1 MIYKTLRSWIGSA
14 LFGVSYMLSTALFGI
29 IAPPIAIC
37 LPGIHR
43 QKVLNIHNAAL
54 LFLFRVFCGVTINI
68 KGKENL
74 EKGRTYVI
82 VANHQSEWETYF
94 IQVLVTPLS
103 TVLKKELL
111 SVPFFGWGLRM
122 VQPIAIDRKQKTN
135 ALKQIMKQGK
145 ERLLGGRSVVIFPE
159 GTRVA
164 VNEEKAFNKGAA
176 MLATSANRP
185 ILPIAHN
192 AGEVWPAKKWL
203 KIPGTINVI
212 IGEAIEPE
220 GKTTADLHDEMENWM
235 RRNMAIAM
243 KSNP

>member
-1 MIYKTLRSWIGSA
+1 MIRESLRSWIGSA
-14 LFGVSYMLSTALFGI
+14 LFGVSYLFSTVVFGI
-29 IAPPIAIC
+29 LAPPIAIC

-43 QKVLNIHNAAL
+43 QKVLNVHNAIL
-54 LFLFRVFCGVTINI
+54 LYLFRIFCNVKIEVQGR
-68 KGKENL
+68 ENL
-74 EKGRTYVI
+74 VKGNTYVI

-135 ALKQIMKQGK
+135 ALKQIIKQGK

-164 VNEEKAFNKGAA
+164 VGEEKSFNKGAA

-185 ILPIAHN
+185 ILPIVHN
-192 AGEVWPAKKWL
+192 AGEIWPGKKWL
-203 KIPGTINVI
+203 KKSGTIRVI
-212 IGEAIEPE
+212 IGEPIDSENKKPNE
-220 GKTTADLHDEMENWM
+220 LHDEMEQWM
-235 RRNMAIAM
+235 REGM
-243 KSNP
+243 KKVAQKA

>member
-1 MIYKTLRSWIGSA
+1 MIGKTLRSWIGSA
-14 LFGVSYMLSTALFGI
+14 FFGVSYILSTAIFGI

-43 QKVLNIHNAAL
+43 QKVLNVHNAIL
-54 LFLFRVFCGVTINI
+54 LFLFRVFCGVKINVQ
-68 KGKENL
+68 GRENL
-74 EKGRTYVI
+74 VKGTTYVI

-122 VQPIAIDRKQKTN
+122 VQPIAIDRRQKTN

-159 GTRVA
+159 GTRVP
-164 VNEEKAFNKGAA
+164 VGEEKSFNKGAA
-176 MLATSANRP
+176 MLATSANRS
-185 ILPIAHN
+185 ILPIVHN
-192 AGEVWPAKKWL
+192 AGEVWPGKKWL
-203 KIPGTINVI
+203 KTPGTINVI
-212 IGEAIEPE
+212 IGEAIEAE
-220 GKTTADLHDEMENWM
+220 GKKTNDLHEEMEVWM
-235 RRNMAIAM
+235 RKNMTAVVN
-243 KSNP
+243 K